1 MTRAEIALP
10 SLKPKAPVRQC
21 PSSSDHPRVLAN
33 WRTKPQN
40 KLKSGP
46 PITPETPLNPQAL
59 SKLSLVTCPLLNC
72 GCPFAT
78 FLLAASYATRRVVLR
93 LCDAGARFAKGVRE
107 ITTADRRLAS
117 CCDEACLSFT
127 SLCRVHLNDKYTRF
141 FLFSYDVCPQSATPS
156 LVIPSLPLNLVSI
169 SYFVS

>member
-1 MTRAEIALP
+1 MTRAEIALPP

-40 KLKSGP
+40 KLKSGLP
-46 PITPETPLNPQAL
+46 SPLRHPLNPKLL
-59 SKLSLVTCPLLNC
+59 SKLSLAICPLFNC
-72 GCPFAT
+72 GSPFAT
-78 FLLAASYATRRVVLR
+78 FLLVASYATRRVVLR

-141 FLFSYDVCPQSATPS
+141 FLFSYDVCPQSAAPS
-156 LVIPSLPLNLVSI
+156 L
-169 SYFVS
+169 